1 MTGGDSANKQWASYG
16 KISKMLV
23 NFFFKKMKE
32 KEQHGYD

>member
-23 NFFFKKMKE
+23 NFFLKNERKRTTWI
-32 KEQHGYD
+32 